1 MPRGNGG
8 VGTIKSV
15 SLKNLAQKVQ
25 QQGAPKPKQEDKQ
38 VEEPIDL
45 SWNDA
50 FDQEKLDEVWR
61 RYTRQYEN
69 SPRLHTIYKN
79 HPPQIVQG
87 KSLLVKVRNQ
97 TQQHELNK
105 ERSRILSFLKR
116 SLRNAGIE
124 LNFEISQ
131 EEDKNAPK
139 AFTVADKYKVMSEK
153 NPALALFKKQFN
165 LDLE

>member
-1 MPRGNGG
+1 
-8 VGTIKSV
+8 V

-25 QQGAPKPKQEDKQ
+25 QQGVAQPKQVEKQ
-38 VEEPIDL
+38 QKEEPIDL
-45 SWNDA
+45 SWNDP
-50 FDQEKLDEVWR
+50 FDQDKLDEVWR
-61 RYTRQYEN
+61 RYTRQHDA

-79 HPPQIVQG
+79 HPPKLI
-87 KSLLVKVRNQ
+87 KERSLLVKLRNQ
-97 TQQHELNK
+97 TQQYELNK
-105 ERSRILSFLKR
+105 ERSNILSYLRR

-131 EEDKNAPK
+131 EEDKNANK

-153 NPALALFKKQFN
+153 NPALALFRKQFN